1 MQFIAVICIFF
12 VYLLRNF
19 FSNSRK
25 GYNFANE
32 NLKIVIIMKLKIAF
46 LLTFSIVSA
55 VCFGQKVK
63 TVTLNTDMRCA
74 RCEAHIVA
82 GLKEQ
87 PGVQD
92 VSSELLK
99 KTVTVTYDK
108 KKTSPKQ
115 LISAIE
121 SLNFKAE
128 VAKKGKK
135 STLKVEE
142 CKGEGECE
150 EEKEKKS

>member
-1 MQFIAVICIFF
+1 
-12 VYLLRNF
+12 
-19 FSNSRK
+19 
-25 GYNFANE
+25 
-32 NLKIVIIMKLKIAF
+32 MKLKLLF

-55 VCFGQKVK
+55 ISYGQKVK

-74 RCEAHIVA
+74 RCEARIVA

-87 PGVQD
+87 PGVQE

-108 KKTSPKQ
+108 KQTSPQQ

-142 CKGEGECE
+142 CKGESGCE
-150 EEKEKKS
+150 ENKEKES

>member
-1 MQFIAVICIFF
+1 
-12 VYLLRNF
+12 
-19 FSNSRK
+19 
-25 GYNFANE
+25 
-32 NLKIVIIMKLKIAF
+32 MKLKIVF
-46 LLTFSIVSA
+46 LLTFSIISS
-55 VCFGQKVK
+55 VCFSQKVK

-74 RCEAHIVA
+74 RCEARIVA
-82 GLKEQ
+82 GLKNQ

-108 KKTSPKQ
+108 KKTSPEQ

-121 SLNFKAE
+121 QMNFKAE

-135 STLKVEE
+135 STLKVEKCE
-142 CKGEGECE
+142 GEGNCE
-150 EEKEKKS
+150 EEKEKEK